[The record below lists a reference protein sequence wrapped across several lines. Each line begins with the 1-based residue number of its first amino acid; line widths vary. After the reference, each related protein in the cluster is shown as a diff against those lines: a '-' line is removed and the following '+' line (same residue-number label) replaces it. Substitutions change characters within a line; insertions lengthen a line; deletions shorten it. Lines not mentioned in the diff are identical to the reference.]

1 MEVGLAGLAWWPTY
15 GENIS
20 PIESSTIEFAVQ
32 SRLDECKCTSAQA
45 SKLCGV
51 LGFTLTSLYSKVGR
65 RVQHALPMRQY
76 WDTETV
82 VTNGE
87 NITYC
92 GANSYF
98 TY

>member
-1 MEVGLAGLAWWPTY
+1 MLAGIGLVAY
-15 GENIS
+15 I
-20 PIESSTIEFAVQ
+20 
-32 SRLDECKCTSAQA
+32 CTPAQA
-45 SKLCGV
+45 RKLRGV
-51 LGFTLTSLYSKVGR
+51 LGFTLTGLYGKVGIG
-65 RVQHALPMRQY
+65 VQHALPMRQY

-82 VTNGE
+82 VSNGE